1 MVNKVI
7 LLGNVGSDPEVKSV
21 GESKVA
27 NFSFATSETYK
38 DKNGDKKTITEW
50 HRIVIWRG
58 LAEIVERYVKKG
70 DKLYLEGKI
79 QTRSWDDKDG
89 TKKFS
94 TEIVVS
100 DMKMLGSVKKEENSN
115 PVPMP
120 PEESLEPEGHE
131 DLPF

>member
-7 LLGNVGSDPEVKSV
+7 LVGNVGSDPEVKSV

-38 DKNGDKKTITEW
+38 DKNSDKKTITEW

-94 TEIVVS
+94 TEIVV
-100 DMKMLGSVKKEENSN
+100 DTLKMLGGGQKKDENS
-115 PVPMP
+115 VPMP
-120 PEESLEPEGHE
+120 PEESLEPECHE

>member
-7 LLGNVGSDPEVKSV
+7 LVGNVGSDPEVKSV

-115 PVPMP
+115 PAPMP
-120 PEESLEPEGHE
+120 PEDSLEPQED

>member
-7 LLGNVGSDPEVKSV
+7 LVGNVGADPEVKSV

-38 DKNGDKKTITEW
+38 DNTGEKKTLTEW

-58 LAEIVERYVKKG
+58 LAEIVDRYVKKG
-70 DKLYLEGKI
+70 DKLYLEGMI
-79 QTRSWDDKDG
+79 HTRSWEDKDG
-89 TKKFS
+89 NKKFT
-94 TEIVVS
+94 TEIVV
-100 DMKMLGSVKKEENSN
+100 DTLKMLGGGQKKEENS
-115 PVPMP
+115 VPMP
-120 PEESLEPEGHE
+120 PEITTEEQEGDS